1 LTVRFEPNQTISEPR
16 GSAAIVA
23 LFRAMRAIPAILL
36 AAFLLWAPGG
46 ARAAELPPE
55 LTGLE
60 QQMSQLKAS
69 SERFTLQEELSAG
82 EFAGS
87 QLPFSLV
94 LDGRGEASDAPS
106 EAWLEVGILGS
117 VIARER
123 TIGDT
128 EWVYEQRAEELDH
141 GHPWVQRK
149 RSEASKESA
158 LDPGGILEAQA
169 PGQQGTFSKL
179 VEELN
184 GAQSVVDS
192 GPATVEDQRVTEF
205 EASLNPAPLVAELEA
220 QARAKEPERQPL
232 KSLFPDLPAGS
243 GSSPQSYPPPTLE
256 LEAFIAPDGLPVRI
270 RVTLTYAG
278 VTVTVRVDTLAIN
291 LPVDVTPPPAAQTIS
306 QQRLKQL
313 ERRRAARRRHRA

>member
-1 LTVRFEPNQTISEPR
+1 
-16 GSAAIVA
+16 
-23 LFRAMRAIPAILL
+23 MILL

-46 ARAAELPPE
+46 AGAAELPPE

-60 QQMSQLKAS
+60 QQMAQLKVS

-82 EFAGS
+82 GFLGS

-106 EAWLEVGILGS
+106 ESWLEVGILGS
-117 VIARER
+117 VVGRER

-149 RSEASKESA
+149 RSEATQESA

-169 PGQQGTFSKL
+169 SGQQGTFSKL

-184 GAQSVVDS
+184 GAQAVVDS
-192 GPATVEDQRVTEF
+192 GPVTVEDQRVIEF
-205 EASLNPAPLVAELEA
+205 EASLNPAPVIAQLEA
-220 QARAKEPERQPL
+220 QARAKEPARQPL
-232 KSLFPDLPAGS
+232 NSLFPELPGGS
-243 GSSPQSYPPPTLE
+243 GNSPRSYPPPTLE
-256 LEAFIAPDGLPVRI
+256 LEVFIAPDGLPVRI
-270 RVTLTYAG
+270 RVTLTHAG
-278 VTVTVRVDTLAIN
+278 VTITVRVDTLAIN
-291 LPVDVTPPPAAQTIS
+291 LPVDVTPPPVAQTIS
-306 QQRLKQL
+306 QQRLKKL
-313 ERRRAARRRHRA
+313 ERRRAAREAGRKLRACAHLPAKLQKRCRVSAK